1 MARALVGEP
10 AIVLADEPTGNLDT
24 RTGGELMELL
34 RGLNAAG
41 TTLVIITHDE
51 EIAASVPR
59 RVAVRDGLIEG
70 DTAAARPM
78 SRLLP
83 RDLLRLATVGLRT
96 RKLRAALSV
105 LGISIGIASL
115 VAVLAISETS
125 KADLLAKIEG
135 AGDEPA
141 HGRPGRIVR
150 SAKKPSCPPRRGVAS
165 GCSATVES
173 AAAVTTVE
181 GATVRRSSYVPPEI
195 TGGIFVAAAD
205 PELLRTLEGA
215 TASGR
220 FLDRA
225 TERYPAIVLGA
236 KAAQRLGIPR
246 ADGLVQVYV
255 AGRLFTVVGI
265 LEPLPLVP
273 ELDSAAL
280 VGYPAA
286 ARLFGTDRSPSKIYV
301 RARRGR
307 SAGARRGGAAAE
319 RRRPLGRRK
328 KSRSAGPP
336 TSLEAQAAAEGAFT
350 SLFLGLGA
358 VALLVGGI
366 GIANVM
372 IISVLERRSEVG
384 LRRALGA
391 RRRHIAV
398 QFLGESFVLG
408 ICGGVAGVLL
418 GIAATGAYAAYE
430 GLTLLVP
437 PAAIA
442 GGLLAA
448 CLLGALAGL
457 YPAMRASR
465 LTPTEALATT

>member
-1 MARALVGEP
+1 
-10 AIVLADEPTGNLDT
+10 
-24 RTGGELMELL
+24 
-34 RGLNAAG
+34 
-41 TTLVIITHDE
+41 
-51 EIAASVPR
+51 
-59 RVAVRDGLIEG
+59 
-70 DTAAARPM
+70 M
-78 SRLLP
+78 SRLLS

-105 LGISIGIASL
+105 LGISIGIAAL

-135 AGDEPA
+135 LGTNLLTVAPGESLFGEETMLPA
-141 HGRPGRIVR
+141 
-150 SAKKPSCPPRRGVAS
+150 AS
-165 GCSATVES
+165 GARISLLGEVES
-173 AAAVTTVE
+173 SAAVTLVD
-181 GATVRRSSYVPPEI
+181 GATVRRSSYVPPEV

-205 PELLRTLEGA
+205 PQLLGTLDGA

-220 FLDRA
+220 FIGRA
-225 TERYPAIVLGA
+225 TERYPAVVLGA
-236 KAAQRLGIPR
+236 KAAQRLGVPR
-246 ADGLVQVYV
+246 AGGLDQVYV
-255 AGRLFTVVGI
+255 SGRLFTVVGI
-265 LEPLPLVP
+265 LDPLPLVP

-280 VGYPAA
+280 IGYPAA
-286 ARLFGTDRSPSKIYV
+286 ARFFGTDRSPSSVYV
-301 RARRGR
+301 RAREGEAQVR
-307 SAGARRGGAAAE
+307 AAAALLPSAADPWGPE
-319 RRRPLGRRK
+319 EVAVSRP
-328 KSRSAGPP
+328 SDA
-336 TSLEAQAAAEGAFT
+336 LEAQAAAEGAFT
-350 SLFLGLGA
+350 SLFLALGA

-408 ICGGVAGVLL
+408 IAGGVAGVLL
-418 GIAATGAYAAYE
+418 GIGATGAYAAYE

-437 PAAIA
+437 PVAVAA
-442 GGLLAA
+442 GLLAA

>member
-1 MARALVGEP
+1 
-10 AIVLADEPTGNLDT
+10 
-24 RTGGELMELL
+24 
-34 RGLNAAG
+34 
-41 TTLVIITHDE
+41 
-51 EIAASVPR
+51 
-59 RVAVRDGLIEG
+59 
-70 DTAAARPM
+70 M

-125 KADLLAKIEG
+125 KADLLAQIEG
-135 AGDEPA
+135 LGTNLLTVAPGESFTGGETRLPA
-141 HGRPGRIVR
+141 ASAGRI
-150 SAKKPSCPPRRGVAS
+150 SLLGE
-165 GCSATVES
+165 VES
-173 AAAVTTVE
+173 SAAVTTVD

-195 TGGIFVAAAD
+195 TGGIFVAATD
-205 PELLRTLEGA
+205 PQLLATLDGT

-220 FLDRA
+220 FIDRA
-225 TERYPAIVLGA
+225 TERYPAVVLGA

-246 ADGLVQVYV
+246 AGGIDQIYV

-265 LEPLPLVP
+265 LDPLPLVP

-286 ARLFGTDRSPSKIYV
+286 ARFFGTDRSPSSVYV
-301 RARRGR
+301 RAQEGEAQVR
-307 SAGARRGGAAAE
+307 AAAALLPSAADPWGPE
-319 RRRPLGRRK
+319 EVAVSRP
-328 KSRSAGPP
+328 SDV
-336 TSLEAQAAAEGAFT
+336 LEAQAAAEGAFT
-350 SLFLGLGA
+350 SLFLALGA

-408 ICGGVAGVLL
+408 IAGGVAGVLL
-418 GIAATGAYAAYE
+418 GIGATGAYAAYE

-437 PAAIA
+437 PLAVA

-448 CLLGALAGL
+448 CVLGALAGL

>member
-1 MARALVGEP
+1 
-10 AIVLADEPTGNLDT
+10 
-24 RTGGELMELL
+24 
-34 RGLNAAG
+34 
-41 TTLVIITHDE
+41 
-51 EIAASVPR
+51 
-59 RVAVRDGLIEG
+59 
-70 DTAAARPM
+70 M

-135 AGDEPA
+135 LGTNLLTVAPGESLFGEETTLPAAAG
-141 HGRPGRIVR
+141 GRIQLL
-150 SAKKPSCPPRRGVAS
+150 GE
-165 GCSATVES
+165 VES
-173 AAAVTTVE
+173 SAAVTRVD

-195 TGGIFVAAAD
+195 TGGIYVAATD
-205 PELLRTLEGA
+205 PGLLGTLDGT
-215 TASGR
+215 TASGQ
-220 FLDRA
+220 FIDRA
-225 TERYPAIVLGA
+225 TDRYPAVVLGA

-246 ADGLVQVYV
+246 VDGLDQVYV
-255 AGRLFTVVGI
+255 SGRLFTVVGI

-273 ELDSAAL
+273 EIDSAAL
-280 VGYPAA
+280 VGYPVAK
-286 ARLFGTDRSPSKIYV
+286 RDFGTERSPSSVYV
-301 RARRGR
+301 RAQEGEAHVR
-307 SAGARRGGAAAE
+307 AAAALLPSAADPWGPE
-319 RRRPLGRRK
+319 EVAVSRP
-328 KSRSAGPP
+328 SDA
-336 TSLEAQAAAEGAFT
+336 LEAQAAAEGAFT

-391 RRRHIAV
+391 RRRHIAI
-398 QFLGESFVLG
+398 QFFGESFVLG
-408 ICGGVAGVLL
+408 IAGGVTGVLL
-418 GIAATGAYAAYE
+418 GVGATGAYAAYE

-437 PAAIA
+437 PLAVA

>member
-1 MARALVGEP
+1 
-10 AIVLADEPTGNLDT
+10 
-24 RTGGELMELL
+24 
-34 RGLNAAG
+34 
-41 TTLVIITHDE
+41 
-51 EIAASVPR
+51 
-59 RVAVRDGLIEG
+59 
-70 DTAAARPM
+70 M

-125 KADLLAKIEG
+125 KADLLAKIETLG
-135 AGDEPA
+135 TSLLTVGPGESLFGEGSKLPAAAGS
-141 HGRPGRIVR
+141 RI
-150 SAKKPSCPPRRGVAS
+150 GLL
-165 GCSATVES
+165 GDVES
-173 AAAVTTVE
+173 AAAVTAVE
-181 GATVRRSSYVPPEI
+181 GATVRRSSFVPADI
-195 TGGIFVAAAD
+195 TGGIFVEAAD
-205 PELLRTLEGA
+205 PELLATLEGT

-220 FLDRA
+220 FVDRA

-236 KAAQRLGIPR
+236 KAARRLGIHSV
-246 ADGLVQVYV
+246 DGIVQVFV
-255 AGRLFTVVGI
+255 SGRLFTVVGI

-280 VGYPAA
+280 IGYPVA
-286 ARLFGTDRSPSKIYV
+286 ARLFGTDRSPSEVYV
-301 RARRGR
+301 RAHDGEAQVR
-307 SAGARRGGAAAE
+307 AAAALLPSAAE
-319 RRRPLGRRK
+319 PWDPGEVAVSRP
-328 KSRSAGPP
+328 SDA
-336 TSLEAQAAAEGAFT
+336 LEAQAAAEGAFT

-358 VALLVGGI
+358 VALLVGAI

-408 ICGGVAGVLL
+408 IAGGVVGVLL
-418 GIAATGAYAAYE
+418 GIGATGAYAAYE

-437 PAAIA
+437 PIAIV

-448 CLLGALAGL
+448 CVLGAVAGF
-457 YPAMRASR
+457 YPAMRAAR
-465 LTPTEALATT
+465 LTPTEALRTT

>member
-1 MARALVGEP
+1 V
-10 AIVLADEPTGNLDT
+10 
-24 RTGGELMELL
+24 
-34 RGLNAAG
+34 
-41 TTLVIITHDE
+41 
-51 EIAASVPR
+51 
-59 RVAVRDGLIEG
+59 
-70 DTAAARPM
+70 

-125 KADLLAKIEG
+125 KADLLAQIEALG
-135 AGDEPA
+135 TNLLTVGPGESPFGEETKLPVAA
-141 HGRPGRIVR
+141 AGRIRLVE
-150 SAKKPSCPPRRGVAS
+150 G
-165 GCSATVES
+165 VES
-173 AAAVTTVE
+173 AAGTTIVE
-181 GATVRRSSYVPPEI
+181 GATVRRSSYVPANI
-195 TGGIFVAAAD
+195 TGGIFVEAAD
-205 PELLRTLEGA
+205 PELLATLEGA
-215 TASGR
+215 TSSGR
-220 FLDRA
+220 FVDPA

-236 KAAQRLGIPR
+236 KAAKRVGIHSV
-246 ADGLVQVYV
+246 DGIVQVDV

-280 VGYPAA
+280 IGYPVA
-286 ARLFGTDRSPSKIYV
+286 ARDFGTDRNPSMVYV
-301 RARRGR
+301 RAREGEAQVR
-307 SAGARRGGAAAE
+307 GAAALLPGAANPFE
-319 RRRPLGRRK
+319 PSEVAVSRP
-328 KSRSAGPP
+328 SDA
-336 TSLEAQAAAEGAFT
+336 LEAQAAAEGTFT

-358 VALLVGGI
+358 VALLVGAI

-391 RRRHIAV
+391 RRRHIAI

-408 ICGGVAGVLL
+408 IAGGVVGVLL
-418 GIAATGAYAAYE
+418 GVGATGAYAAYE

-437 PAAIA
+437 TVAIS

-448 CLLGALAGL
+448 CLLGAVAGL
-457 YPAMRASR
+457 YPAARAAR
-465 LTPTEALATT
+465 LTPTEALRTT

>member
-1 MARALVGEP
+1 L
-10 AIVLADEPTGNLDT
+10 
-24 RTGGELMELL
+24 
-34 RGLNAAG
+34 
-41 TTLVIITHDE
+41 
-51 EIAASVPR
+51 
-59 RVAVRDGLIEG
+59 
-70 DTAAARPM
+70 

-125 KADLLAKIEG
+125 KADLLGKIEALGTNLLTVGPGESFLGEEAKLPAAAG
-135 AGDEPA
+135 A
-141 HGRPGRIVR
+141 RIRLLGEVQ
-150 SAKKPSCPPRRGVAS
+150 
-165 GCSATVES
+165 S
-173 AAAVTTVE
+173 AAAVTQVE
-181 GATVRRSSYVPPEI
+181 GATVRRSSYVPAEI
-195 TGGIFVAAAD
+195 TGGIFVEAAD
-205 PELLRTLEGA
+205 PELLGTLEGT

-220 FLDRA
+220 FLDA
-225 TERYPAIVLGA
+225 ASERYPAIVLGA
-236 KAAQRLGIPR
+236 KAAQRLGIHSLS
-246 ADGLVQVYV
+246 GIVEVYV
-255 AGRLFTVVGI
+255 SGRLFTVLGI
-265 LEPLPLVP
+265 LAPLPLLP

-280 VGYPAA
+280 VGYPVA
-286 ARLFGTDRSPSKIYV
+286 ARLFGTDRNPSQIYV
-301 RARRGR
+301 RAREGEAQVR
-307 SAGARRGGAAAE
+307 AAAALLPSAADPWGPE
-319 RRRPLGRRK
+319 EVAVSRPSEALQ
-328 KSRSAGPP
+328 
-336 TSLEAQAAAEGAFT
+336 AQAAAEGAFT

-358 VALLVGGI
+358 VALLVGAI

-408 ICGGVAGVLL
+408 VCGGIAGVLL
-418 GIAATGAYAAYE
+418 GAGATGAYAASE

-437 PAAIA
+437 PAAVA

-457 YPAMRASR
+457 YPAMRAAR
-465 LTPTEALATT
+465 LTPTEALRTA

>member
-1 MARALVGEP
+1 L
-10 AIVLADEPTGNLDT
+10 
-24 RTGGELMELL
+24 
-34 RGLNAAG
+34 
-41 TTLVIITHDE
+41 
-51 EIAASVPR
+51 
-59 RVAVRDGLIEG
+59 
-70 DTAAARPM
+70 

-125 KADLLAKIEG
+125 KADLLAKIETLG
-135 AGDEPA
+135 TNLLTVGPGESFFGEETRLAA
-141 HGRPGRIVR
+141 AAAGRIR
-150 SAKKPSCPPRRGVAS
+150 LLDE
-165 GCSATVES
+165 VES
-173 AAAVTTVE
+173 AAAITAVD
-181 GATVRRSSYVPPEI
+181 GATVRRSSYVPAEI

-205 PELLRTLEGA
+205 PELLATLEGT

-225 TERYPAIVLGA
+225 TERYPAVVLGA
-236 KAAQRLGIPR
+236 KAAKRLGIHR
-246 ADGLVQVYV
+246 VGDNVQVYV
-255 AGRLFTVVGI
+255 SGRLLTVVGI

-280 VGYPAA
+280 IGYPVA
-286 ARLFGTDRSPSKIYV
+286 ARLFGTDRNPSTIYV
-301 RARRGR
+301 RAREGEAQVR
-307 SAGARRGGAAAE
+307 AAAALLPSAADPWDPGE
-319 RRRPLGRRK
+319 VAVSRP
-328 KSRSAGPP
+328 SDA
-336 TSLEAQAAAEGAFT
+336 LEAQAAAESTFT

-358 VALLVGGI
+358 VALLVGAI

-408 ICGGVAGVLL
+408 VCGGIAGVLL
-418 GIAATGAYAAYE
+418 GAGATGAYAAYE
-430 GLTLLVP
+430 GLTPLVP
-437 PAAIA
+437 PAAVA

-457 YPAMRASR
+457 YPATRAAR
-465 LTPTEALATT
+465 LTPTEALRTT

>member
-1 MARALVGEP
+1 
-10 AIVLADEPTGNLDT
+10 
-24 RTGGELMELL
+24 
-34 RGLNAAG
+34 
-41 TTLVIITHDE
+41 
-51 EIAASVPR
+51 
-59 RVAVRDGLIEG
+59 
-70 DTAAARPM
+70 M

-115 VAVLAISETS
+115 VAVLAISQTS

-135 AGDEPA
+135 LGTNLLTVAPGESFAGEETKLPA
-141 HGRPGRIVR
+141 AAGGRI
-150 SAKKPSCPPRRGVAS
+150 GLL
-165 GCSATVES
+165 GEVES
-173 AAAVTTVE
+173 SAAVTTVE

-195 TGGIFVAAAD
+195 TGGIFVAATD
-205 PELLRTLEGA
+205 PELLATLDGA
-215 TASGR
+215 TASGH
-220 FLDRA
+220 FIDRA
-225 TERYPAIVLGA
+225 TERYPAIVLGS

-255 AGRLFTVVGI
+255 AGRLFTVVGV
-265 LEPLPLVP
+265 LDPLPLVP

-280 VGYPAA
+280 IGYPAA
-286 ARLFGTDRSPSKIYV
+286 KRFFGTDRSPSKVYV
-301 RARRGR
+301 RAREGESQVR
-307 SAGARRGGAAAE
+307 AAAALLPSAADPWGPE
-319 RRRPLGRRK
+319 EVAVSRP
-328 KSRSAGPP
+328 SDV
-336 TSLEAQAAAEGAFT
+336 LEAQAAAESSFT

-391 RRRHIAV
+391 RRRHIAI

-408 ICGGVAGVLL
+408 ICGGATGVLL
-418 GIAATGAYAAYE
+418 GIGATAAYAAYE

-437 PAAIA
+437 AIA
-442 GGLLAA
+442 VVGGLAAA
-448 CLLGALAGL
+448 CVLGALAGL
-457 YPAMRASR
+457 YPAMRASH

>member
-1 MARALVGEP
+1 
-10 AIVLADEPTGNLDT
+10 
-24 RTGGELMELL
+24 
-34 RGLNAAG
+34 
-41 TTLVIITHDE
+41 
-51 EIAASVPR
+51 
-59 RVAVRDGLIEG
+59 
-70 DTAAARPM
+70 M

-115 VAVLAISETS
+115 VAVLAISQTS
-125 KADLLAKIEG
+125 KADLLATIEG
-135 AGDEPA
+135 LGTNLLTVAPGESFAGEETKLPA
-141 HGRPGRIVR
+141 AAGGRI
-150 SAKKPSCPPRRGVAS
+150 SLLGE
-165 GCSATVES
+165 VES
-173 AAAVTTVE
+173 SAAVTAVE
-181 GATVRRSSYVPPEI
+181 GATVRRSSYVPAEI

-205 PELLRTLEGA
+205 PGLLATLDGA

-220 FLDRA
+220 FIDRA
-225 TERYPAIVLGA
+225 TERYPAIVLGS

-265 LEPLPLVP
+265 LDPLPLVP

-280 VGYPAA
+280 IGYPAA
-286 ARLFGTDRSPSKIYV
+286 KRFFGTDRSPSKVYV
-301 RARRGR
+301 RAREGESQVR
-307 SAGARRGGAAAE
+307 AAAALLPSAADPWGPE
-319 RRRPLGRRK
+319 EVAVSRP
-328 KSRSAGPP
+328 SDV
-336 TSLEAQAAAEGAFT
+336 LEAQAAAESSFT

-391 RRRHIAV
+391 RRRHIAI

-408 ICGGVAGVLL
+408 ICGGLTGVLL
-418 GIAATGAYAAYE
+418 GIGATAAYAAYE
-430 GLTLLVP
+430 GLSLLVP
-437 PAAIA
+437 SVAVA
-442 GGLLAA
+442 GGLAAA
-448 CLLGALAGL
+448 CILGGLAGL

>member
-1 MARALVGEP
+1 
-10 AIVLADEPTGNLDT
+10 
-24 RTGGELMELL
+24 
-34 RGLNAAG
+34 
-41 TTLVIITHDE
+41 
-51 EIAASVPR
+51 
-59 RVAVRDGLIEG
+59 
-70 DTAAARPM
+70 M
-78 SRLLP
+78 SRLRF

-125 KADLLAKIEG
+125 KADLLAKIERLG
-135 AGDEPA
+135 TNLLAVEPGESLLGGEA
-141 HGRPGRIVR
+141 QLQAAATGRI
-150 SAKKPSCPPRRGVAS
+150 GLL
-165 GCSATVES
+165 GDVES
-173 AAAVTTVE
+173 AAAVTVVK
-181 GATVRRSSYVPPEI
+181 GATVRRSSYVPAEV
-195 TGGIFVAAAD
+195 TNGIAVEAAD
-205 PELLRTLEGA
+205 PELLGTLEGA
-215 TASGR
+215 TAAGR

-225 TERYPAIVLGA
+225 TERFPAIVLGA
-236 KAAQRLGIPR
+236 KAAQRLGIH
-246 ADGLVQVYV
+246 GLGGPVQVFV
-255 AGRLFTVVGI
+255 AGRLLTVVGV

-280 VGYPAA
+280 VGYPVA
-286 ARLFGTDRSPSKIYV
+286 ARLFGTERNPSRVYV
-301 RARRGR
+301 RARDGDVRVR
-307 SAGARRGGAAAE
+307 AALALLPSAADPWAPKEVAVS
-319 RRRPLGRRK
+319 RP
-328 KSRSAGPP
+328 SDA
-336 TSLEAQAAAEGAFT
+336 LEAQAAAEGAFT

-408 ICGGVAGVLL
+408 ICGGVVGVLL
-418 GIAATGAYAAYE
+418 GIGATGAYAAAE

-437 PAAIA
+437 GLAVA
-442 GGLLAA
+442 GGLAAA

-465 LTPTEALATT
+465 LTPTEALRTA

>member
-1 MARALVGEP
+1 V
-10 AIVLADEPTGNLDT
+10 
-24 RTGGELMELL
+24 
-34 RGLNAAG
+34 
-41 TTLVIITHDE
+41 
-51 EIAASVPR
+51 
-59 RVAVRDGLIEG
+59 
-70 DTAAARPM
+70 

-125 KADLLAKIEG
+125 KADLLEKIERLG
-135 AGDEPA
+135 TNLLTVGPGESPFGEETKLPA
-141 HGRPGRIVR
+141 AAAGRIRLVE
-150 SAKKPSCPPRRGVAS
+150 G
-165 GCSATVES
+165 VES
-173 AAAVTTVE
+173 AAGTTIVE
-181 GATVRRSSYVPPEI
+181 GATVRRSSYVPANI
-195 TGGIFVAAAD
+195 TGGIFVEAAD
-205 PELLRTLEGA
+205 PELLATLEGA

-220 FLDRA
+220 FVDRA

-236 KAAQRLGIPR
+236 KAAQRLGIHGV
-246 ADGLVQVYV
+246 AKVVQVYV
-255 AGRLFTVVGI
+255 AGRLFTVVGV

-280 VGYPAA
+280 IGYPAA
-286 ARLFGTDRSPSKIYV
+286 ARFFGTERNPSMVYV
-301 RARRGR
+301 RADEGEAQVR
-307 SAGARRGGAAAE
+307 GAAALLPSAADPFE
-319 RRRPLGRRK
+319 PSEVAVSRP
-328 KSRSAGPP
+328 SDA
-336 TSLEAQAAAEGAFT
+336 LEAQAAAEGAFT

-358 VALLVGGI
+358 VALLVGAI

-408 ICGGVAGVLL
+408 ICGGVVGVLL
-418 GIAATGAYAAYE
+418 GVGATAVYAAAE

-437 PAAIA
+437 TIAVA
-442 GGLLAA
+442 GGLAAA
-448 CLLGALAGL
+448 CLLGAVAGL
-457 YPAMRASR
+457 YPAMRAAR
-465 LTPTEALATT
+465 LTPTEALRTT

>member
-1 MARALVGEP
+1 
-10 AIVLADEPTGNLDT
+10 
-24 RTGGELMELL
+24 
-34 RGLNAAG
+34 
-41 TTLVIITHDE
+41 
-51 EIAASVPR
+51 
-59 RVAVRDGLIEG
+59 
-70 DTAAARPM
+70 M

-125 KADLLAKIEG
+125 KADLLAKIETLG
-135 AGDEPA
+135 TNLLTVGPGESFFGEETRLAA
-141 HGRPGRIVR
+141 AAAGRIR
-150 SAKKPSCPPRRGVAS
+150 LLDE
-165 GCSATVES
+165 VES
-173 AAAVTTVE
+173 AAAITAVD
-181 GATVRRSSYVPPEI
+181 GATVRRSSYVPAEI

-205 PELLRTLEGA
+205 PELLATLEGT

-225 TERYPAIVLGA
+225 TERYPAVVLGA
-236 KAAQRLGIPR
+236 KAAKRLGIHR
-246 ADGLVQVYV
+246 VGDNVQVYV
-255 AGRLFTVVGI
+255 SGRLLTVVGI

-280 VGYPAA
+280 IGYPVA
-286 ARLFGTDRSPSKIYV
+286 ARLFGTDRNPSTIYV
-301 RARRGR
+301 RAREGEAQVR
-307 SAGARRGGAAAE
+307 AAAALLPSAADPWDPGE
-319 RRRPLGRRK
+319 VAVSRP
-328 KSRSAGPP
+328 SDA
-336 TSLEAQAAAEGAFT
+336 LEAQAAAESTFT

-358 VALLVGGI
+358 VALLVGAI

-408 ICGGVAGVLL
+408 VCGGIAGVLL
-418 GIAATGAYAAYE
+418 GAGATGAYAAYE

-437 PAAIA
+437 PAAVA

-457 YPAMRASR
+457 YPATRAAR
-465 LTPTEALATT
+465 LTPTEALRTT

>member
-1 MARALVGEP
+1 
-10 AIVLADEPTGNLDT
+10 
-24 RTGGELMELL
+24 
-34 RGLNAAG
+34 
-41 TTLVIITHDE
+41 
-51 EIAASVPR
+51 
-59 RVAVRDGLIEG
+59 
-70 DTAAARPM
+70 M

-125 KADLLAKIEG
+125 KADLL
-135 AGDEPA
+135 
-141 HGRPGRIVR
+141 GRIERLGTNLLTVGPGESFLGEEAELPAAAGGR
-150 SAKKPSCPPRRGVAS
+150 IRLLGD
-165 GCSATVES
+165 VES
-173 AAAVTTVE
+173 AAAVTIAE
-181 GATVRRSSYVPPEI
+181 GVTVRRSSFVPPEV
-195 TGGIFVAAAD
+195 TGGIYVAAAD
-205 PELLRTLEGA
+205 PELLGTLEGT

-220 FLDRA
+220 FVDRA

-236 KAAQRLGIPR
+236 TAAKRLGIR
-246 ADGLVQVYV
+246 GVEDLVQVYV

-265 LEPLPLVP
+265 LDPLPLVP

-280 VGYPAA
+280 VGYPVA
-286 ARLFGTDRSPSKIYV
+286 ARLFGTDRSPTKVYV
-301 RARRGR
+301 RARDGEAQVR
-307 SAGARRGGAAAE
+307 GAAVLLPRAASPWAPE
-319 RRRPLGRRK
+319 EVAVSRP
-328 KSRSAGPP
+328 SDV
-336 TSLEAQAAAEGAFT
+336 LEAKAAAEGSFT

-408 ICGGVAGVLL
+408 IAGGVVGVLL
-418 GIAATGAYAAYE
+418 GVGATGAYAAAE

-437 PAAIA
+437 PVAVA
-442 GGLLAA
+442 GGLAAA

-465 LTPTEALATT
+465 LTPTEALRTA